1 MNRPCFKG
9 KPIASSAALARALR
23 IPERQLSWVVDRAE
37 QLYRPLPPKIKP
49 DGSIR
54 QVYNPARPLKDI
66 QRRINR
72 YIFSRVD
79 FPYYLQGGI
88 RDKKNPRHCLANA
101 RLHSGAR
108 IVINEDISGFFPS
121 ITESQIHNI
130 WQYFFCFPPG
140 VADSLT
146 KLTTYDGQ
154 LPQGAPTSSYLAN
167 LVLWKQESTVVETL
181 NANGIR
187 YSRYVDD
194 ITLSSTRFQDVARQI
209 SMIKKI
215 RSMCDKNG
223 YLIKA
228 SKHRIES
235 SGKAMH
241 VNNLLVNKGVTL
253 PKKERAR
260 IRAAVGACEKYE
272 KHEKT
277 SDEYQTLFNRTVG
290 RVNHL
295 RQHHHHEGNL
305 LLQRLSACTP
315 LKKGGLAGITI
326 FVT

>member
-9 KPIASSAALARALR
+9 KPIASSPALARALR
-23 IPERQLSWVVDRAE
+23 IPERQLSWVITRAE
-37 QLYRPLPPKIKP
+37 QLYRSLPPKIKP

-54 QVYNPARPLKDI
+54 QLYNPARPLKDI

-72 YIFSRVD
+72 YIFGCVD

-101 RLHSGAR
+101 RLHSGAT

-121 ITESQIHNI
+121 ITERQIHDI

-140 VADSLT
+140 IADSLT
-146 KLTTYDGQ
+146 KLTVHDGQ

-167 LVLWKQESTVVETL
+167 LVLWKQESSVVESL
-181 NANGIR
+181 GVAGIR

-194 ITLSSTRFQDVARQI
+194 ITLSSTCFQNVARQN
-209 SMIKKI
+209 SMVRTIQT
-215 RSMCDKNG
+215 MCDKNG
-223 YLIKA
+223 YLIKE

-260 IRAAVGACEKYE
+260 IRAAVGACEKHTE
-272 KHEKT
+272 SERAI
-277 SDEYQTLFNRTVG
+277 DEYRTLFNSTLG
-290 RVNHL
+290 RVNRL
-295 RQHHHHEGNL
+295 RQYHRYEGSM
-305 LLQRLSACTP
+305 LLQRLSVCMP
-315 LKKGGLAGITI
+315 L
-326 FVT
+326 

>member
-9 KPIASSAALARALR
+9 KPIASSAALAQALHV
-23 IPERQLSWVVDRAE
+23 PERQLSWTVDRAE

-54 QVYNPARPLKDI
+54 QVYNPAAPLKDI

-72 YIFSRVD
+72 YIFGRVD
-79 FPYYLQGGI
+79 FPNYLQGGI

-101 RLHSGAR
+101 RLHTGAA

-121 ITESQIHNI
+121 ITKKQVHDI
-130 WQYFFCFPPG
+130 WQYFFRFPPEI
-140 VADSLT
+140 ADILT
-146 KLTTYDGQ
+146 DLTIYDGQ

-167 LVLWKQESTVVETL
+167 LVLWKEEAAVVETL
-181 NANGIR
+181 SATGVR
-187 YSRYVDD
+187 YTRYVDD
-194 ITLSSTRFQDVARQI
+194 ITLSSPKFQSITRQK

-215 RSMCDKNG
+215 QSMCDKKG

-235 SGKAMH
+235 SGTPMH
-241 VNNLLVNKGVTL
+241 VNNLLVNNGVTL
-253 PKKERAR
+253 PKQERAR
-260 IRAAVGACEKYE
+260 IRAAVRICEKYAE
-272 KHEKT
+272 PDRAI
-277 SDEYQTLFNRTVG
+277 DEYRALFNSTLG

-295 RQHHHHEGNL
+295 RLYHHHEGSQ
-305 LLQRLSACTP
+305 LLQRLLSNSP
-315 LKKGGLAGITI
+315 K
-326 FVT
+326 